1 MTRAK
6 ITRKDGFE
14 CAPLGYKVEV
24 FPLGSVV
31 SGKVAEW
38 ALADKAASA
47 MFDPREENKVTG
59 PDETKAKTKSRK
71 PRKQKG

>member
-1 MTRAK
+1 MTKAK

-14 CAPLGYKVEV
+14 CAPLGYKVEL
-24 FPLGSVV
+24 FPVGSIV

-47 MFDPREENKVTG
+47 MFDPREEAKVTG
-59 PDETKAKTKSRK
+59 PDETKVMPRKSR
-71 PRKQKG
+71 PRRKKG